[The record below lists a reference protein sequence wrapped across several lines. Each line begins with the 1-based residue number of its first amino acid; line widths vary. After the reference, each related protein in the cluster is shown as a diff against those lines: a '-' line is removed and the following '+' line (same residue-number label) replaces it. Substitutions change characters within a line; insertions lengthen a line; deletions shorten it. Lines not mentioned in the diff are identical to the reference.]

1 MTPKNNSTSD
11 LKPEDLYMFYNE
23 DVNDISEASEHLE
36 ISQAA
41 EIFME
46 IYKFKTPRVIV
57 HNFFIQPFQNDWVF
71 SIFKFP

>member
-1 MTPKNNSTSD
+1 MID
-11 LKPEDLYMFYNE
+11 NE
-23 DVNDISEASEHLE
+23 DVNNISKAPKHLE
-36 ISQAA
+36 ISLAA
-41 EIFME
+41 KIFME